1 MQRIKKQAMLVDSF
15 SFIRIIRLWM
25 FYIKE
30 NVGYTFLQQGLALSL
45 QDLPFQSMMMLV
57 VLFASAETCFL

>member
-1 MQRIKKQAMLVDSF
+1 MLVDSF

-30 NVGYTFLQQGLALSL
+30 NVGYPFLQQGLALSL
-45 QDLPFQSMMMLV
+45 QDL
-57 VLFASAETCFL
+57 LF

>member
-1 MQRIKKQAMLVDSF
+1 MLVDSF

-30 NVGYTFLQQGLALSL
+30 NVGYPFLQQSLALSL
-45 QDLPFQSMMMLV
+45 QDLSSQSMMMLV

>member
-1 MQRIKKQAMLVDSF
+1 MLVDSF

-30 NVGYTFLQQGLALSL
+30 NVGYPFLQQGLALSL
-45 QDLPFQSMMMLV
+45 QDLLFQTMMMLV